1 MGYYNW
7 RVDEAYMKVKG
18 KCAYLCRATDKHR
31 NMIDFYLSPAR
42 NKKAAERFLGKALKC
57 SKRDR

>member
-1 MGYYNW
+1 
-7 RVDEAYMKVKG
+7 MKVKG